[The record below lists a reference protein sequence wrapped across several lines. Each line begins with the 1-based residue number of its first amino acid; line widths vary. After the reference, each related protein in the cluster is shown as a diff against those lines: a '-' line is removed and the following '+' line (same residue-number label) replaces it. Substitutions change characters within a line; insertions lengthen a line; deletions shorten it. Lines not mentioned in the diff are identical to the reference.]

1 MQILCLK
8 LLPLFNSFVWSLKK
22 GCVRGSTKGKLPTPD
37 AGSATLGCRNPGN
50 FLESVSSK
58 GEEEGVTTTAEP
70 VLGGLE
76 DSATFKVVVLCFH
89 AEVHHGIDHVLK
101 LVGTSHL
108 TRLVDLTDD
117 DSIAVML
124 LAVVSNHGQ
133 GTFSRLA
140 VDVTI
145 GVLTIIEALKA
156 VDNHEEWL
164 TRIGLAKLVSV
175 LEQGGNMVFLASDE
189 AVTEPKTF
197 TNQLDLEEAF
207 LCSVEEAY
215 RTRLGELV
223 SQGQHHGGLTRTR
236 LTREEGYR
244 ARGKAF
250 ATEGAI
256 DIVEARLMLLP
267 KLLGDLKVEDV
278 GSKVDV

>member
-1 MQILCLK
+1 M
-8 LLPLFNSFVWSLKK
+8 
-22 GCVRGSTKGKLPTPD
+22 
-37 AGSATLGCRNPGN
+37 
-50 FLESVSSK
+50 
-58 GEEEGVTTTAEP
+58 TTTAEP

-76 DSATFKVVVLCFH
+76 DSATLEVLVLCFH

-117 DSIAVML
+117 NSVAVVL
-124 LAVVSNHGQ
+124 LAVVSNHSQ

-164 TRIGLAKLVSV
+164 TRVRLAKLVSV
-175 LEQGGNMVFLASDE
+175 LEQGGNVVFLASDK
-189 AVTEPKTF
+189 AVPELESF
-197 TNQLDLEEAF
+197 ANQLDLEEAF
-207 LCSVEEAY
+207 LCSVEEAD

-236 LTREEGYR
+236 LTREEGDR
-244 ARGKAF
+244 TRSEAF

-256 DIVEARLMLLP
+256 DITEARLVLLA

>member
-1 MQILCLK
+1 VRPGLDQGKEATHPGRWPCLSSRD
-8 LLPLFNSFVWSLKK
+8 PS
-22 GCVRGSTKGKLPTPD
+22 
-37 AGSATLGCRNPGN
+37 N
-50 FLESVSSK
+50 FLETVSSK

-76 DSATFKVVVLCFH
+76 DSATFKVLVLCFH
-89 AEVHHGIDHVLK
+89 AEVHHGINHVLK

-108 TRLVDLTDD
+108 ARLVNLTDD

-145 GVLTIIEALKA
+145 IVLTIIEALKA

-164 TRIGLAKLVSV
+164 TRVGLTKLVSV
-175 LEQGGNMVFLASDE
+175 SQQCRHVVFLAGDE
-189 AVTEPKTF
+189 AVTEPKSF

-223 SQGQHHGGLTRTR
+223 SQRKHHGGLTRTR
-236 LTREEGYR
+236 LTGEEGYR
-244 ARGKAF
+244 ARGETF
-250 ATEGAI
+250 AAKGTI
-256 DIVEARLMLLP
+256 DIAEARLMLLP
-267 KLLGDLKVEDV
+267 KLLRYLEVEDV
-278 GSKVDV
+278 GSKIDV